1 MMFGWLLTLFILV
14 PMAELMLL
22 LRLGDLIGLVPTL
35 SIIVCTG
42 VIGASLARWQGL
54 ITMRRVQTEFQAG
67 RLPGDALVDGLLILV
82 AGALLLT
89 PGLMTDACG
98 FLLLIPP
105 GRALLRRR
113 VMAAFRRRVRTGD
126 GVVLDAQWERDDD

>member
-1 MMFGWLLTLFILV
+1 MFGWLLTLFILV

-54 ITMRRVQTEFQAG
+54 ITMRRVQTELQAG
-67 RLPGDALVDGLLILV
+67 RLPGDALVDGLLIRV

>member
-1 MMFGWLLTLFILV
+1 MFGWLLTLFILV